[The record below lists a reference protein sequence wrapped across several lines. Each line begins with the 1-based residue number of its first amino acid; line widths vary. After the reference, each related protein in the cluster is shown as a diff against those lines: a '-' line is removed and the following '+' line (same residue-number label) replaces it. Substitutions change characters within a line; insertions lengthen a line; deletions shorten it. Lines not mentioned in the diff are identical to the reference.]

1 MEVGEDVVDSSMVSL
16 FHRTLAQQL
25 PIHKTSPTPDR
36 PLFFHFSPSTNKT
49 MPTEVALADVSRA
62 PRGTCRWRWTGPSC
76 VRASP
81 LIASSSIRERNK
93 GTARCY

>member
-1 MEVGEDVVDSSMVSL
+1 MEVGEDAVDGSMVSL

-25 PIHKTSPTPDR
+25 PTHKTSSTPDW
-36 PLFFHFSPSTNKT
+36 PLFLHFSPSTNKT

-62 PRGTCRWRWTGPSC
+62 PRGTCRWRWTGSSC

-81 LIASSSIRERNK
+81 LIASSSIRELNR
-93 GTARCY
+93 GSARCD